1 MFHAV
6 CLVCECGISFRFF
19 RSWTKMSRERE
30 RENHLIACLSSLW
43 DKFEGQAVIV
53 YYFDLAL
60 YYKSFINKSVMNA
73 MYLKVSHFQSG
84 VYEWE
89 AWCLPT
95 PTRKRKFLLSYRTVT
110 IKLLLLACFKYSIC
124 AAICHY
130 TLYHFICSLESF
142 IYCNNFFF
150 FGNNWYQYLSPSYLK
165 NTSVHLKVMHLNIKQ
180 IARSLQLCFRPKTVW
195 CYVE

>member
-1 MFHAV
+1 MRNF
-6 CLVCECGISFRFF
+6 ISFF
-19 RSWTKMSRERE
+19 SVLNQDVERERE

-150 FGNNWYQYLSPSYLK
+150 LEIIDI
-165 NTSVHLKVMHLNIKQ
+165 NTFLHRIYKIHRYISK
-180 IARSLQLCFRPKTVW
+180 SCT
-195 CYVE
+195 